1 MLKGYKMKVI
11 FKPKKI
17 DTYEAVKITEE
28 MIGTTLTDTPT
39 LKQELCY
46 VDNELVLK
54 AHEIDSN
61 DVYYSEQDM
70 KIFVKVGDYLI
81 KTDKGYTKP
90 IYPVFELDSKLE
102 KVLNDK

>member
-1 MLKGYKMKVI
+1 MKVI

-17 DTYEAVKITEE
+17 DIYEAVKITEE

-39 LKQELCY
+39 LKQEL
-46 VDNELVLK
+46 VMEDELVLK

-70 KIFVKVGDYLI
+70 KIFVKMGDYLI

-90 IYPVFELDSKLE
+90 IYPVYELDSKLE
-102 KVLNDK
+102 KAIDKINKI